1 MTASRGTCGVWEMAE
16 GGKAR
21 KESRRKKRAC
31 SQAISQ
37 PIELPRPFSTAFG
50 FSPSR
55 SKTFGIVSLR
65 HPLRFSMWQLP
76 APDPLDQSRLDRDF
90 NMNCLLM
97 ATYPRGRTI
106 RRYLELSTPAT
117 PAWRHHVAQR
127 LVDHWN
133 TWYPCATEETVRL
146 SSKGI
151 DPSAKAFN
159 ASLASKS
166 FLPQRLREIVENINK
181 FCSFAYGNLAAE

>member
-1 MTASRGTCGVWEMAE
+1 MTASRGAYGVWEMAE

-55 SKTFGIVSLR
+55 TKTFGIASPR

-76 APDPLDQSRLDRDF
+76 APDPLDQSRPDRDF
-90 NMNCLLM
+90 NMNCLM
-97 ATYPRGRTI
+97 ATCPRGRTV
-106 RRYLELSTPAT
+106 RRYLELSV
-117 PAWRHHVAQR
+117 RRQQR
-127 LVDHWN
+127 LHDVTMSRNVWSIIEIRDIL
-133 TWYPCATEETVRL
+133 VRRKKR
-146 SSKGI
+146 SVCRRKGLI
-151 DPSAKAFN
+151 
-159 ASLASKS
+159 
-166 FLPQRLREIVENINK
+166 LPQKRLMHQSHRNPSRRRD
-181 FCSFAYGNLAAE
+181 CARL